1 MQFAHFDNDL
11 ALRLVIAIDQY
22 VKRNYPKPVGIKV
35 VHQGLPI
42 IRFLMAGRK
51 ESQWLERK
59 ERTVLESGHSSLYVY
74 AQKDRDIQ
82 FAKWAQDEHYAIC
95 GGGFPIIE
103 DRNVT
108 GAICVSG
115 LAHLEDHKVITE
127 VLKQMIQEDRKGEA
141 R

>member
-1 MQFAHFDNDL
+1 
-11 ALRLVIAIDQY
+11 LVIAIDQY

-51 ESQWLERK
+51 ESPWLERK
-59 ERTVLESGHSSLYVY
+59 ERTV
-74 AQKDRDIQ
+74 QKDRDIQ

-103 DRNVT
+103 DRKVT

-127 VLKQMIQEDRKGEA
+127 VLKQMI
-141 R
+141 